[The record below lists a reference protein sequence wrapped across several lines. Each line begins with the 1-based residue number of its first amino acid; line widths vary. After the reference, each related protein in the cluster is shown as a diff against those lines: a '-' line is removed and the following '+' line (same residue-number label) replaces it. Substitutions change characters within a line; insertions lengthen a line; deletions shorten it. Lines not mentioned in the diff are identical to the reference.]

1 MGQELPMGD
10 ISSAE
15 IVWGYGESGPLTLS
29 PFYGAVTLSITE
41 TMNDVQEE
49 AHGDASVDSVKGGTV
64 IELTCP
70 MARSSLDQLKVAID
84 GPISGNEITI
94 KNKAGCNVRD
104 RAKAIV
110 IKRMCDGVPSNDKS
124 GWIHLYHCFPYRA
137 IELTYDRSTQRVFNV
152 VFKVFVSLESGQVG
166 EFGTI
171 GVN

>member
-29 PFYGAVTLSITE
+29 PFFGEVNLSMVE
-41 TMNDVQEE
+41 SMNDVQEE
-49 AHGDASVDSVKGGTV
+49 AHGDAPVDSVKGGLV
-64 IELTCP
+64 LELSCP
-70 MARSSLDQLKVAID
+70 MTRSNLEQLQVALD
-84 GPISGNEITI
+84 GPLVGNAIYIT
-94 KNKAGCNVRD
+94 NKAGCPTRD

-110 IKRMCDGVPSNDKS
+110 IKRMCNGVPDATKA
-124 GWIHLYHCFPYRA
+124 GWIHLYHCFPYRN
-137 IELTYDRSTQRVFNV
+137 IELKYDRSTQRVFNV

-166 EFGTI
+166 KFGTV

>member
-104 RAKAIV
+104 RLQSTGRFPETRSRSRTRLAAMSGTGQ
-110 IKRMCDGVPSNDKS
+110 KRLSSS
-124 GWIHLYHCFPYRA
+124 GCATACQATTNQAGYIFITA
-137 IELTYDRSTQRVFNV
+137 SLTARLS
-152 VFKVFVSLESGQVG
+152 
-166 EFGTI
+166 
-171 GVN
+171 

>member
-15 IVWGYGESGPLTLS
+15 IVWGYGESGALTLS
-29 PFYGAVTLSITE
+29 PFFGAVNLSMTE

-49 AHGDASVDSVKGGTV
+49 AHGDAPVDSVKGGLV
-64 IELTCP
+64 IELSAP
-70 MARSSLDQLKVAID
+70 MARSSLEQLQVALD
-84 GPISGNEITI
+84 GPLVGNAVYII
-94 KNKAGCNVRD
+94 NKAGCNVRD

-110 IKRMCDGVPSNDKS
+110 IKPMCNGVPNNTKS
-124 GWIHLYHCFPYRA
+124 TWIHLFHCFPFRS
-137 IELTYDRSTQRVFNV
+137 IELVYDRSTQRIFNV

-166 EFGTI
+166 KFGTV

>member
-29 PFYGAVTLSITE
+29 PFFGAVTLTMTE

-49 AHGDASVDSVKGGTV
+49 AHGDAPVDSVKGGLV
-64 IELTCP
+64 MELTAP
-70 MARSSLDQLKVAID
+70 MARSTLEQLRVALD
-84 GPISGNEITI
+84 GPLSGNEIAI
-94 KNKAGCNVRD
+94 RNKAGCNTRD

-110 IKRMCDGVPSNDKS
+110 IKPMCDGVPNNTKS
-124 GWIHLYHCFPYRA
+124 TWVHLYHCFPYRA
-137 IELTYDRSTQRVFNV
+137 VELTYDRSTQRIFNV
-152 VFKVFVSLESGQVG
+152 VFKVFVSLESGQIG
-166 EFGTI
+166 KFGTV